1 MNALDFTF
9 SDLVAGYVTGYD
21 QAADSFTLETS
32 DGRPYQVGLTPNTYA
47 EVIRNLGEGFKNAS
61 DQMRE
66 MLVPGRFVFAYGIF
80 YPDGPGGSVQFDA
93 KHLVF
98 AGRTESAYEFER
110 PDWWVHQIDQLAT
123 FYVEA
128 EFGDEVIDYRGYRT
142 ALTMTGQRQKSG
154 RQETDTIS
162 RLV

>member
-32 DGRPYQVGLTPNTYA
+32 DGRPYEVGLTPNTYA

-66 MLVPGRFVFAYGIF
+66 MLVPEVFEDPDDPQDDFV
-80 YPDGPGGSVQFDA
+80 DA
-93 KHLVF
+93 DLVRARLE
-98 AGRTESAYEFER
+98 AGQ
-110 PDWWVHQIDQLAT
+110 PVLK
-123 FYVEA
+123 
-128 EFGDEVIDYRGYRT
+128 
-142 ALTMTGQRQKSG
+142 L
-154 RQETDTIS
+154 
-162 RLV
+162 